1 MRVIIYGAGENC
13 KSVVGK
19 IQKKDEI
26 LCIADKDALKIG
38 GVEYFAPR
46 ELLIFI

>member
-38 GVEYFAPR
+38 GGSGR
-46 ELLIFI
+46 ISGHST